1 MRFTTAG
8 GEISANFGIFA
19 VTKMTRDVE
28 LGLIEV
34 RYGGWIGR
42 DIGCGS
48 QHELGMLWRGLG
60 GRLGVDRCAVL
71 KLAGRFLQDFGTFVV
86 TKMTPDVELGLI
98 QVR

>member
-1 MRFTTAG
+1 MADC
-8 GEISANFGIFA
+8 E
-19 VTKMTRDVE
+19 
-28 LGLIEV
+28 
-34 RYGGWIGR
+34 WIGR

-98 QVR
+98 EVR